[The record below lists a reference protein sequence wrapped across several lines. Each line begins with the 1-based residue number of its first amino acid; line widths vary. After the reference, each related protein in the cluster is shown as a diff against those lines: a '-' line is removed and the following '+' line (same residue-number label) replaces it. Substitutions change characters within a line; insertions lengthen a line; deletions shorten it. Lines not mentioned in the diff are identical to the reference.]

1 MEYLTFEEY
10 QSLPIH
16 DETVDEATFKKFIGK
31 SSLVLDE
38 LTRNFYQLHA
48 LNDDP
53 DTFRSGR
60 FKQAL
65 GLQISY
71 FSELGTDSSLE
82 SSQQPQSISMGRTT
96 ISYQKDTT
104 VTYSN
109 SSPLQEMLAPEA
121 RSVLIGTGLLY
132 RGI

>member
-1 MEYLTFEEY
+1 MGYLTFEEY
-10 QSLPIH
+10 QSLTIH
-16 DETVDEATFKKFIGK
+16 AASETTFTKFIGM

-65 GLQISY
+65 ALQISY
-71 FSELGTDSSLE
+71 MGELGTDSSLE

-132 RGI
+132 RGL

>member
-1 MEYLTFEEY
+1 MGYLTFEEY

-16 DETVDEATFKKFIGK
+16 DETVDETTFKKFIGK

-53 DTFRSGR
+53 DTIRSGR

-65 GLQISY
+65 ALQISY
-71 FSELGTDSSLE
+71 FNELGTDSSLE

-132 RGI
+132 RGL